1 MTSTPGGDEPSEAPD
16 TVTDALRILA
26 ADGYTA
32 DFNLANAA
40 LHCPSCQ
47 GRHPLEQA
55 VAERVYRFEG
65 PSDPAD
71 EAIVLGVRCPRC
83 GALGT
88 IVSAFGPDA
97 DPETLKRLAL
107 VARGPERS

>member
-1 MTSTPGGDEPSEAPD
+1 MTSTPGGAEPPEAPD
-16 TVTDALRILA
+16 TVTEALGILA

-32 DFNLANAA
+32 DFNLANVA
-40 LHCPSCQ
+40 LCCPECQ
-47 GRHPLEQA
+47 GQHPLEQA
-55 VAERVYRFEG
+55 AVERVYRFEG

-83 GALGT
+83 GALGS

-97 DPETLKRLAL
+97 DPETLKRLRS
-107 VARGPERS
+107 ARGPERS

>member
-1 MTSTPGGDEPSEAPD
+1 MTGNPGGAELPEAPD

-32 DFNLANAA
+32 DFNLADGA
-40 LHCPSCQ
+40 LHCPACH
-47 GRHPLEQA
+47 GEHPLQHA

-71 EAIVLGVRCPRC
+71 EAIVLGVRCQRC
-83 GALGT
+83 GALGS

-97 DPETLKRLAL
+97 DPETLKNLAL